1 MYELNYNQGRMK
13 KLLFAL
19 CAICVAQIVV
29 AQTDDPVVMNVN
41 GEDVHRSEFE
51 YSFNKN
57 NTDLVVDKK
66 TLDEYV
72 ELFVNYKLKVAAA
85 KDAQLD
91 TVAAFIKEVA
101 DYRSQQAEDYLIDS
115 AFIEDQ
121 ARKTYEATASQI
133 GPDGQFKAA
142 HILIRLPQHATL
154 DQQVQAKHRIDSIY
168 AALQMGADFAEMA
181 KAHSQDPG
189 TAREG
194 GMLPWLFKGQLLK
207 EFEDVA
213 LAMQPGELSRPV
225 LSPVGYHII
234 YMSERKQFEPYEFHR
249 ASILQFLEQRGI
261 RPHAKRSMGE
271 KLAREMGGG
280 ITPEEALERA
290 EKELDTK
297 YPDFGF
303 LMNEFYEGSLLYEI
317 SNREVWDKAAKDEKG
332 LEKYFKKNK
341 KNYRYDEPIYRGL
354 VLHCVSDD
362 VLAKAKK
369 VVKKQPQKEWV
380 KLIREHFNSD
390 SLMQVKMVRGPFKA
404 GKNAYADYYVFN
416 QGERPDTVAGFPVTG
431 VVGKLQKKGPDT
443 YEDVRGPLT
452 ADYQN
457 HLEKLWVKELRKRYP
472 VVLYPEALATVNKH

>member
-1 MYELNYNQGRMK
+1 
-13 KLLFAL
+13 
-19 CAICVAQIVV
+19 
-29 AQTDDPVVMNVN
+29 
-41 GEDVHRSEFE
+41 
-51 YSFNKN
+51 
-57 NTDLVVDKK
+57 
-66 TLDEYV
+66 
-72 ELFVNYKLKVAAA
+72 
-85 KDAQLD
+85 
-91 TVAAFIKEVA
+91 
-101 DYRSQQAEDYLIDS
+101 
-115 AFIEDQ
+115 
-121 ARKTYEATASQI
+121 
-133 GPDGQFKAA
+133 
-142 HILIRLPQHATL
+142 
-154 DQQVQAKHRIDSIY
+154 
-168 AALQMGADFAEMA
+168 
-181 KAHSQDPG
+181 
-189 TAREG
+189 
-194 GMLPWLFKGQLLK
+194 
-207 EFEDVA
+207 
-213 LAMQPGELSRPV
+213 
-225 LSPVGYHII
+225 
-234 YMSERKQFEPYEFHR
+234 
-249 ASILQFLEQRGI
+249 
-261 RPHAKRSMGE
+261 
-271 KLAREMGGG
+271 
-280 ITPEEALERA
+280 
-290 EKELDTK
+290 
-297 YPDFGF
+297 
-303 LMNEFYEGSLLYEI
+303 MNEFYEGSLLYEI